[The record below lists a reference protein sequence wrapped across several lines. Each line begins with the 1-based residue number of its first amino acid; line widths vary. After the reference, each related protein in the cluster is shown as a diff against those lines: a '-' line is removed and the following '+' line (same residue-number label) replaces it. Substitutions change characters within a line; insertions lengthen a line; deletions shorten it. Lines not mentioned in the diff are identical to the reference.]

1 MICLELLILDT
12 VHTAPLKKLVSIVRS
27 KNKTKN
33 ISQSLLRK
41 KTNINKQILPKVDIA
56 TTKSKSANISTSLV
70 NYDGSST
77 DTEA

>member
-1 MICLELLILDT
+1 MICLEFLILDA

-56 TTKSKSANISTSLV
+56 TSSKSANISTSLV